1 MKNKASLV
9 VKNMIAVLSS
19 IVKSKIMAVKSKAE
33 AVRIR
38 LFVFSLLK
46 SKKFSL
52 GSISNK
58 IQALLD
64 KKGDQEVD
72 TAFNVEDDSKAIVLY
87 NAGGGAGSSDS
98 QLDYHT
104 SQYPLL
110 QLGYYNYDDDD
121 KYPDLTHSLFNEQD
135 DIDDQGASVIDMA
148 KNSKEQDGRDFNL
161 EDEIDNVADLFIRRF
176 KKHMRLEKLESFK
189 RYQAMLGRTA

>member
-19 IVKSKIMAVKSKAE
+19 IVKSKIMGVKSKAE
-33 AVRIR
+33 AVRVR
-38 LFVFSLLK
+38 LLVFSLLK

-64 KKGDQEVD
+64 KKGDHEVD
-72 TAFNVEDDSKAIVLY
+72 TASNVDDDSKAIVLY

-98 QLDYHT
+98 ELDYYT

-110 QLGYYNYDDDD
+110 QLGYYNYDDD
-121 KYPDLTHSLFNEQD
+121 KYPDLTHSLFDEQD
-135 DIDDQGASVIDMA
+135 DTDDQGASVIDIVQ
-148 KNSKEQDGRDFNL
+148 NSKEQDGRDFNL

-176 KKHMRLEKLESFK
+176 KQHMCFEKLESFK

>member
-19 IVKSKIMAVKSKAE
+19 IVKSKIMGVKSKADG
-33 AVRIR
+33 VRVR
-38 LFVFSLLK
+38 LLVFSLLK

-58 IQALLD
+58 IQTLLD
-64 KKGDQEVD
+64 KKGDHEVD
-72 TAFNVEDDSKAIVLY
+72 TASIVEDESKAIVLY

-98 QLDYHT
+98 QLDYYT
-104 SQYPLL
+104 SQYPPL
-110 QLGYYNYDDDD
+110 QLGYYNYEDDD
-121 KYPDLTHSLFNEQD
+121 KYPDFTHSLFDEQD
-135 DIDDQGASVIDMA
+135 DIDDQGGSVIDIV
-148 KNSKEQDGRDFNL
+148 KNSKEQDGRDFKL
-161 EDEIDNVADLFIRRF
+161 EDEIDNVADLF